1 MPSITNLATKTV
13 LNVVE
18 NKIPRVSN
26 LVTETYYNTKINEI
40 EKNITDHN
48 HDKYITIAEFNKLTS
63 DNINNLTATLK
74 QSNFVTKAAE
84 LDNKLANFNKRITSN
99 KTKHL
104 ALEKK
109 LERLITKEL
118 IRIYGIIIEFI

>member
-1 MPSITNLATKTV
+1 M
-13 LNVVE
+13 
-18 NKIPRVSN
+18 
-26 LVTETYYNTKINEI
+26 
-40 EKNITDHN
+40 
-48 HDKYITIAEFNKLTS
+48 
-63 DNINNLTATLK
+63 TATLK

-118 IRIYGIIIEFI
+118 IRIYGTIIEFI